1 MQFNFS
7 IHDHHAWPES
17 QALLLHDVRV
27 AMSAAR
33 ERRPTLTRIELGN
46 MSMATA
52 ARAPCADSF
61 FESAM
66 TQSRRGGIP
75 DLISLQNGLD
85 PAAVRGRAGT
95 SRQWIAGRISVAL
108 DVVVACART
117 LASKLLMLCAISCAI
132 AVSGCAKNTTQRKV
146 MADPAQITA
155 PAAPAAPVRR
165 HSEVRIRRPNRS
177 LLVPQSAPDCE
188 FRRPD
193 LKTVDPDEW
202 ARLKLDYQRQCY
214 QEAEQTVRNRLRLL
228 QASSKC
234 EIVR

>member
-1 MQFNFS
+1 MQFNFP

-17 QALLLHDVRV
+17 QALLLRDVRV
-27 AMSAAR
+27 AMSAQ

-52 ARAPCADSF
+52 APAPCADSF
-61 FESAM
+61 LESAM
-66 TQSRRGGIP
+66 TQS
-75 DLISLQNGLD
+75 
-85 PAAVRGRAGT
+85 
-95 SRQWIAGRISVAL
+95 
-108 DVVVACART
+108 AR
-117 LASKLLMLCAISCAI
+117 KFLLLGAISCAM
-132 AVSGCAKNTTQRKV
+132 AVTGCAKNTTQREV
-146 MADPAQITA
+146 RADPAQVAA
-155 PAAPAAPVRR
+155 PAAPAAPAAAPVRR

-188 FRRPD
+188 FRRAD

-202 ARLKLDYQRQCY
+202 ARLKLDYERQCY
-214 QEAEQTVRNRLRLL
+214 REAEQTVRNRLRML